1 MAGFAAE
8 SVFQPGAIQA
18 DVGNLHLGEP
28 NAPTASCTFRSVTWT
43 PPKVDRRS
51 PLVIQTTTPVEIL
64 RGIQIQDA
72 GEFLAGDRE
81 AVAIGLSS
89 SAFCSKFLQCIKQV
103 ERGIAIKLKQMGDPM
118 PLLRISRATEEGDL
132 GFAHLYRQKESK
144 TWRLGLALRSLTL
157 VDDDPK
163 HLPMLAQALRFH
175 IPTTSTPIAATAATE
190 EEESTTTTTLV
201 KPVSGRKRRQGPTR
215 RSPAKRPTKTTGAAT
230 TAAAAEDWITV
241 TPVKD
246 LVSGVTNTVPK
257 AGKAAASNPALGDVD
272 SGASTEPM
280 DSEDDEVFAQ

>member
-64 RGIQIQDA
+64 RGVQIQDA

-132 GFAHLYRQKESK
+132 GFAQWIAIKPTLPCFTFRALPNQHPREVDTSELRGLSGLYHLSVQLTSLYRQKESK

-201 KPVSGRKRRQGPTR
+201 KPPRQTPHQD
-215 RSPAKRPTKTTGAAT
+215 
-230 TAAAAEDWITV
+230 DW
-241 TPVKD
+241 
-246 LVSGVTNTVPK
+246 S
-257 AGKAAASNPALGDVD
+257 SNN
-272 SGASTEPM
+272 SS
-280 DSEDDEVFAQ
+280 SS

>member
-43 PPKVDRRS
+43 PQSRQEVPT
-51 PLVIQTTTPVEIL
+51 IEIL
-64 RGIQIQDA
+64 RGVQIQDA

-132 GFAHLYRQKESK
+132 GFAQWIAIKPTLPCFTFRALPNQHRLTSLYRQKESK

-201 KPVSGRKRRQGPTR
+201 KPPRQTPHQD
-215 RSPAKRPTKTTGAAT
+215 
-230 TAAAAEDWITV
+230 DW
-241 TPVKD
+241 
-246 LVSGVTNTVPK
+246 S
-257 AGKAAASNPALGDVD
+257 SNN
-272 SGASTEPM
+272 SS
-280 DSEDDEVFAQ
+280 SS